1 MTKKNVPGIESVEMR
16 LEPPIPVVVV
26 VIVIVVLMLVI
37 KKKEKESV
45 KSIK

>member
-1 MTKKNVPGIESVEMR
+1 MTKKNVPGIESVKTR
-16 LEPPIPVVVV
+16 LEPPIPIIVV
-26 VIVIVVLMLVI
+26 VIVVLMLVI